1 MKAER
6 FCLPEVWGEDGAEVD
21 VTAAGVGVELRDL
34 EECTGVAGS
43 AIATS
48 RPLCSVCSE
57 L

>member
-6 FCLPEVWGEDGAEVD
+6 FCLPEAWGEDGAEVD

-34 EECTGVAGS
+34 EACSGVAGS
-43 AIATS
+43 VITTS
-48 RPLCSVCSE
+48 RSLCSVCSE

>member
-6 FCLPEVWGEDGAEVD
+6 FCLPEAWGEDGAEVD

-34 EECTGVAGS
+34 EECSGVAGS
-43 AIATS
+43 VITTS
-48 RPLCSVCSE
+48 RSLCSVCSE